1 MEFREVRERFLDFF
15 RSKGHQIVPSSSLI
29 PSDDPTLLF
38 TNAGMVQFKK
48 VFLGEEKRPYKRAAS
63 CQKCMR
69 AGGKHNDL
77 ENVGYTARHHTF
89 FEMLGNFSFGDYFKK
104 EAIIWAWE
112 LLTEVYKLPEERL
125 YVSVYRDDD
134 EAYRIWE
141 EEIGIPSERIVRLG
155 EEDNFWTMG
164 DTGPCGPCSEIIIDQ
179 GEDVGCKRPDC
190 GPQCDCDRFLEIW
203 NLVFT
208 QYNRDSSGR
217 LHPLPKPNIDTGMG
231 LERLCAVIQGVK
243 SNYDTDLFREIIG
256 RIEEISEERYGT
268 ERKKDIAFRVIA
280 DHSRAIAFLIAD
292 GVIPSNEGRG
302 YVLRRIIRRA
312 KRFGL
317 VLGIEEDFLFPVCE
331 KVIEVMGEDY
341 NELLQAKGTIE
352 KIVKNEEERFSETLT
367 YSMRILEEEL
377 ERLKEKGER
386 KIPGKLIFRLYDT
399 YGLPPD
405 IVQDIAKDEG
415 FSLDIDGYKKEMEI
429 QRRMAQKSF
438 KKEVVVSEGLKKLV
452 EKGIKTEFLGYETL
466 KADSEIVAI
475 FSDGRQKERI
485 SEGEDAEIILS
496 KTPFYGE
503 AGGQVGDTGYIRK
516 DKAIFRVNDTKK
528 AGDLIIH
535 IGKLEK
541 GSLSSGDLVQAQVD
555 EERRKKIM
563 ANHTATHLLHAV
575 LRDILGEHVK
585 QAGSLVAPDRLR
597 FDFSHFSQIGWEKLE
612 KIEQTVNRYIRENI
626 PVKTYQ
632 MKREDAIRSGAI
644 AIFEEKYGDIV
655 RVVEIEG
662 ISKELCGG
670 THVRRT
676 GDIGVFKII
685 SESSVAS
692 NVRRIEAVTADEAIR
707 YIQQKF
713 RDLREISFLLK
724 SSVDDAVKRVEKLV
738 EENREKERQIERL
751 RLKLISGEKEELLSG
766 MRNIDGVNVI
776 SKIVDADSQK
786 ELREIA
792 DRIKDKIRSGIVV
805 VGAKKQ
811 EKAMLICMVTKD
823 LSERFSAQE
832 IIKNI
837 APIVG
842 GGGGG
847 KKTMAQ
853 GGGGRPEN
861 LKKALDSVYDLIE
874 KWQNTAKH

>member
-317 VLGIEEDFLFPVCE
+317 VLGIEKDFLFPVCE

>member
-243 SNYDTDLFREIIG
+243 SNYDTNLFREIIG

-317 VLGIEEDFLFPVCE
+317 VLGIEKDFLFPVCE

-466 KADSEIVAI
+466 KAESEIVAI

-612 KIEQTVNRYIRENI
+612 KIEQTVNL
-626 PVKTYQ
+626 
-632 MKREDAIRSGAI
+632 S
-644 AIFEEKYGDIV
+644 
-655 RVVEIEG
+655 
-662 ISKELCGG
+662 
-670 THVRRT
+670 
-676 GDIGVFKII
+676 
-685 SESSVAS
+685 
-692 NVRRIEAVTADEAIR
+692 
-707 YIQQKF
+707 
-713 RDLREISFLLK
+713 
-724 SSVDDAVKRVEKLV
+724 
-738 EENREKERQIERL
+738 
-751 RLKLISGEKEELLSG
+751 LIH
-766 MRNIDGVNVI
+766 I
-776 SKIVDADSQK
+776 
-786 ELREIA
+786 
-792 DRIKDKIRSGIVV
+792 
-805 VGAKKQ
+805 
-811 EKAMLICMVTKD
+811 
-823 LSERFSAQE
+823 
-832 IIKNI
+832 
-837 APIVG
+837 
-842 GGGGG
+842 
-847 KKTMAQ
+847 
-853 GGGGRPEN
+853 
-861 LKKALDSVYDLIE
+861 
-874 KWQNTAKH
+874 